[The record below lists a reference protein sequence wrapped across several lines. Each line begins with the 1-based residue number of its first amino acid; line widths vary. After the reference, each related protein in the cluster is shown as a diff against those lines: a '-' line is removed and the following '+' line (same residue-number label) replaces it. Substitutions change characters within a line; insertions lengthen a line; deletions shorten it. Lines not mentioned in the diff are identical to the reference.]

1 MKDPCVWC
9 GASLQVD
16 CKSKKDCHKNK
27 QSEGWGC
34 FDLLTTCGTFNTN
47 DCVISES
54 QETESWYDDEP
65 FHLFQTHCRV
75 YTYELVEFVKVKV
88 KTKEE
93 IAAEESVAKAKEALK
108 AAENALKV
116 VKEKK

>member
-1 MKDPCVWC
+1 MSQLGMKYTSSTPLDYW
-9 GASLQVD
+9 G
-16 CKSKKDCHKNK
+16 NK
-27 QSEGWGC
+27 HNLIKVNINGE
-34 FDLLTTCGTFNTN
+34 DKEY
-47 DCVISES
+47 CVISES

-65 FHLFQTHCRV
+65 FHLFQTHSRV

-93 IAAEESVAKAKEALK
+93 IAAEESVVKAKEALK

-116 VKEKK
+116 VKEGK